1 MDILVSVLDIL
12 SLAILLW
19 IIRFYS
25 HPEETTKLP
34 GWMRDENPLMPVAL
48 FFLFFTIKNAAAY
61 LLQRAEFCFVYRVAA
76 RLSEKNLQSYLQ
88 GDYQDYAGTDS
99 SVHIRRISQHPIE
112 FAHYVLSG
120 IQQLITQSMLVLA
133 SLVAILWFD
142 AKLFALLFVILV
154 PPVLLIAFLS
164 RKRMKAAR
172 TQTKSTSERSLQYLK
187 EGLAG
192 YIESSIYR
200 RQDFFVKRYFGWQQQ
215 LNDQLAGLQSV
226 QGLSGRLLEVVA
238 VLGLFILLLINK
250 WAGPGA
256 AFDIVVIGAF
266 MAAAYKIIPGIVKLL
281 NHSGQIRAYAFTVN
295 DLLEKMQAADGS
307 VNNEG
312 PVDEI
317 GSLEFR
323 NVSFSYGDKKVIS
336 QLNFSAGRGN
346 LIGISGIS
354 GRGKTT
360 LLNLLL
366 GFANQDAGEILFNE
380 MPADLSKRKQ
390 YQARISYV
398 KQQAFLIH
406 DTVRCNITL
415 EDKEEDKTKLQHALE
430 VTGLD
435 ELLKTWPEGLDK
447 LVTEN
452 GKNISGGQR
461 QRIVIARAIYRDAD
475 LVILDEPFNELD
487 KASESLLLQHFREMA
502 NAGKIV
508 LLVTH
513 NHDCFSFCNKIIA
526 LDEDRPQ

>member
-1 MDILVSVLDIL
+1 MDILVSVLDIA
-12 SLAILLW
+12 SLAVLLW
-19 IIRFYS
+19 IIHFYS
-25 HPEETTKLP
+25 NPGTKNILSNWFTEDGSLLP
-34 GWMRDENPLMPVAL
+34 IVIFL
-48 FFLFFTIKNAAAY
+48 LFFTIKNAAAY
-61 LLQRAEFCFVYRVAA
+61 LLQRAEFRFVYRVAA

-88 GDYQDYAGTDS
+88 GNYEDYAGTDS
-99 SVHIRRISQHPIE
+99 SVHIRRISQHPVE

-120 IQQLITQSMLVLA
+120 IQQMITQSMLVLA
-133 SLVAILWFD
+133 SLAAILWFD
-142 AKLFALLFVILV
+142 AKLFAILFVILV
-154 PPVLLIAFLS
+154 PPVVLIAYFS

-200 RQDFFVKRYFGWQQQ
+200 RQDFFVKRYAGWQQQ

-226 QGLSGRLLEVVA
+226 QGLSGRLLEVMA
-238 VLGLFILLLINK
+238 VLGLFILLVINK

-295 DLLEKMQAADGS
+295 DLMEKTKAEEES
-307 VNNEG
+307 NNNKET
-312 PVDEI
+312 VDPI
-317 GSLEFR
+317 RKLEFR
-323 NVSFSYGDKKVIS
+323 NLSFSYGDKKIIS
-336 QLNFSAGRGN
+336 GLNLSASQGDF
-346 LIGISGIS
+346 IGISGIS

-366 GFANQDAGEILFNE
+366 GFANQEDGQILFNDV
-380 MPADLSKRKQ
+380 PADMLKRKQ
-390 YQARISYV
+390 YQALISYV
-398 KQQAFLIH
+398 KQQPFLIH

-415 EDKEEDKTKLQHALE
+415 EEKDEDKTKLQHALE
-430 VTGLD
+430 LTGLD
-435 ELLKTWPEGLDK
+435 HLLKTWPEGLDK

-461 QRIVIARAIYRDAD
+461 QRIVIARALYHDAD
-475 LVILDEPFNELD
+475 MVILDEPFNELD

-526 LDEDRPQ
+526 LDEHRP